1 MKTYIILSQ
10 KTWNNNLVE
19 RLQQQFPEHKFIHIS
34 AREDFTKEHLNEINP
49 DKVFIPHWSYIIPE
63 NIWGNFECIVFHM
76 TDLPYG
82 RGGSPLQNLIV
93 RGHKETVISA
103 LRVEKGLDTG
113 DIYMKKPLSLYGS
126 AEEIYMRASGIIET
140 MIEEIIQINP
150 KPQKQTGE
158 PVEFKRRKAADS
170 DISGLNDLDSIYDY
184 IRMLDAEGY
193 PKACLTIGDVKY
205 EFSRVQQKA
214 DGSLVADVRI
224 SKQ

>member
-10 KTWNNNLVE
+10 KTWNNDLVE

-34 AREDFTKEHLNEINP
+34 TREDFTQEHLQEINP

-63 NIWGNFECIVFHM
+63 SIWGNFECIVFHM

-93 RGHKETVISA
+93 RGHKETKISA

-140 MIEEIIQINP
+140 MIEEIIKTNP
-150 KPQKQTGE
+150 EPQEQTGE

-224 SKQ
+224 LKQ

>member
-10 KTWNNNLVE
+10 KTWNNNLEE
-19 RLQQQFPEHKFIHIS
+19 RLQQKFPEHKFIHIS
-34 AREDFTKEHLNEINP
+34 THEDFTQEHLQELNP

-63 NIWGNFECIVFHM
+63 SIWGNFECIVFHM

-93 RGHKETVISA
+93 RGHKETKISA

-126 AEEIYMRASGIIET
+126 AEEIYMRASGIIES
-140 MIEEIIQINP
+140 MIEEIIQDDP
-150 KPQKQTGE
+150 EPQKQTGN
-158 PVEFKRRKAADS
+158 PVEFKRRKAKES
-170 DISGLNDLDSIYDY
+170 DISGLDDLDTIYDY

-193 PKACLTIGDVKY
+193 PKAFISVGGFKY

-224 SKQ
+224 SKE

>member
-10 KTWNNNLVE
+10 KTWNNDLVE

-34 AREDFTKEHLNEINP
+34 AREDFTQEHLQEINP

-63 NIWGNFECIVFHM
+63 SIWGNYECIVFHM

-93 RGHKETVISA
+93 RGHKETKISA

-140 MIEEIIQINP
+140 MIEEIIQNNP

-158 PVEFKRRKAADS
+158 PVEFKRRKAAES
-170 DISGLNDLDSIYDY
+170 DISGLNDLDTIYDY

-193 PKACLTIGDVKY
+193 PKASLTIGDVKY

>member
-34 AREDFTKEHLNEINP
+34 TREDFTQEHLQELNP

-93 RGHKETVISA
+93 RGHKETKISA

-140 MIEEIIQINP
+140 MIEEIIKTNP

>member
-34 AREDFTKEHLNEINP
+34 TREDFTQEHLQELNP

-63 NIWGNFECIVFHM
+63 NIWRNFESIVFHM

-93 RGHKETVISA
+93 RGNKETKISA

-140 MIEEIIQINP
+140 MIEEIIQTNP
-150 KPQKQTGE
+150 KPQIQTGE

-170 DISGLNDLDSIYDY
+170 DISGLNDLDTIYDY

-214 DGSLVADVRI
+214 DGSLMADVRI

>member
-1 MKTYIILSQ
+1 MSKFIILSE
-10 KTWNNNLVE
+10 KKWNYNLVNNLQV
-19 RLQQQFPEHKFIHIS
+19 LFPKDEFVHIS
-34 AREDFTKEHLNEINP
+34 SQEDFIFEHIKEINP
-49 DKVFIPHWSYIIPE
+49 SKIFIPHWSYIIPE

-93 RGHKETVISA
+93 RGHKETKISA
-103 LRVEKGLDTG
+103 LRVERGLDTG
-113 DIYMKKPLSLYGS
+113 DVYMKKPLSLYGS

-140 MIEEIIQINP
+140 MIEEIIQTNP

-158 PVEFKRRKAADS
+158 PVEFKRRKVADS
-170 DISGLNDLDSIYDY
+170 DISGLNDLDTIYDY

-193 PKACLTIGDVKY
+193 PKACLTIGNVKY

>member
-10 KTWNNNLVE
+10 KTWNNNLEE
-19 RLQQQFPEHKFIHIS
+19 RLQQKFPEHKFIHIS
-34 AREDFTKEHLNEINP
+34 THEDFTQEHLQELNP

-63 NIWGNFECIVFHM
+63 SIWGNFECIVFHM

-93 RGHKETVISA
+93 RGHKETKISA

-126 AEEIYMRASGIIET
+126 AEEIYMRASGIIES
-140 MIEEIIQINP
+140 MIEEIIQDDP
-150 KPQKQTGE
+150 EPQKQTGN
-158 PVEFKRRKAADS
+158 PVEFKRRKAKES
-170 DISGLNDLDSIYDY
+170 DISGLDDLDTIYDY

-193 PKACLTIGDVKY
+193 PKAFISVGGFKY

-214 DGSLVADVRI
+214 DGSIVADVRI
-224 SKQ
+224 SKE

>member
-34 AREDFTKEHLNEINP
+34 AREDFTQEHLQEINP

-63 NIWGNFECIVFHM
+63 SIWGNFECIVFHM

-93 RGHKETVISA
+93 RGHKETKISA
-103 LRVEKGLDTG
+103 LRVEYGLDTG

-140 MIEEIIQINP
+140 MIEEIIQNNP

-158 PVEFKRRKAADS
+158 PVEFKRRKAAES
-170 DISGLNDLDSIYDY
+170 DISGLNDLDTIYDY

-193 PKACLTIGDVKY
+193 PKASLTIGDVKY

>member
-1 MKTYIILSQ
+1 MRTYIILSQ
-10 KTWNNNLVE
+10 KSWNNNLVE
-19 RLQQQFPEHKFIHIS
+19 RLQHQFPEHKFMQIS
-34 AREDFTKEHLNEINP
+34 TREDFTQEHLKEIIP

-93 RGHKETVISA
+93 RGHKETKISA
-103 LRVEKGLDTG
+103 LRVGKGLDTG
-113 DIYMKKPLSLYGS
+113 DIYIKKPLSLYGS
-126 AEEIYMRASGIIET
+126 AEEIYLRANGIIET
-140 MIEEIIQINP
+140 MIAEIIQTDP
-150 KPQKQTGE
+150 EPQKQTGE

-170 DISGLNDLDSIYDY
+170 DISGLNDIDTIYDY

-193 PKACLTIGDVKY
+193 PKASLTIGDVKY

>member
-34 AREDFTKEHLNEINP
+34 AREDFTQEHLQEINP

-63 NIWGNFECIVFHM
+63 SIWGNFECIVFHM

-93 RGHKETVISA
+93 RGHKETKISA

-140 MIEEIIQINP
+140 MIEEIIQNNP

-158 PVEFKRRKAADS
+158 PVEFKRRKAAES
-170 DISGLNDLDSIYDY
+170 DISGLNDLDTIYDY

-193 PKACLTIGDVKY
+193 PKASLTIGDVKY